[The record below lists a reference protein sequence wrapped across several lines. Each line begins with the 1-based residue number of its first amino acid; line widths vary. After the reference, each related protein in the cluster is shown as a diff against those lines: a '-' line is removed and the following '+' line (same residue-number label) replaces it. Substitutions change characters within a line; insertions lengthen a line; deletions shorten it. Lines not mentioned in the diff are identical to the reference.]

1 MQIMNTNGRAVAS
14 KERLM
19 LRKTMIVL
27 ATAAAL
33 TGALTADAVA
43 RGGGGGGGHGRGFGG
58 DGHMVGGFGGAHH
71 MGGSS
76 KAHFAGGVPHP
87 SRFRYANT
95 TPPQ

>member
-1 MQIMNTNGRAVAS
+1 
-14 KERLM
+14 M

-58 DGHMVGGFGGAHH
+58 DGHMVGGFGGAH

-76 KAHFAGGVPHP
+76 EAHFAGGLHHR
-87 SRFRYANT
+87 SWFREANT
-95 TPPQ
+95 TTPKNPDVSRRS

>member
-1 MQIMNTNGRAVAS
+1 
-14 KERLM
+14 M

-58 DGHMVGGFGGAHH
+58 DGHMVGGFGGAH

-76 KAHFAGGVPHP
+76 EAHFSGGLHHR
-87 SRFRYANT
+87 SWFREANT
-95 TPPQ
+95 TTPENPDVSRRS